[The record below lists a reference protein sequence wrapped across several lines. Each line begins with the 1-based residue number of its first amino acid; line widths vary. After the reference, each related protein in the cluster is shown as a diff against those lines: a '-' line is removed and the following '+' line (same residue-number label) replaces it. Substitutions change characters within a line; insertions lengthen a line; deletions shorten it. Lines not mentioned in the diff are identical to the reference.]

1 MTKKTEEIATKIAE
15 MIVNQYI
22 KNNLNNENIKDV
34 SSKATEIYISAYAS
48 SFEKI
53 TSLTM
58 PKEVVKGD
66 EHPKLQPVEQPNY
79 TR

>member
-1 MTKKTEEIATKIAE
+1 MTTKTEDIAIKIAE
-15 MIVNQYI
+15 MVVNQYI
-22 KNNLNNENIKDV
+22 KNNLSNENIKDV
-34 SSKATEIYISAYAS
+34 SSKATEMYISAYAS

-58 PKEVVKGD
+58 PIQVTKGD